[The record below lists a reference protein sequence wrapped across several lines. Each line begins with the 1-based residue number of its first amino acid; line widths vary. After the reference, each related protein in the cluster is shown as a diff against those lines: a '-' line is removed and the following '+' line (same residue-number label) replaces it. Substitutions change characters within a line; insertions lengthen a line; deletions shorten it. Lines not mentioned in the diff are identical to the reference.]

1 MKSFLLAVVLTSSF
15 AQAGTCKMYYESN
28 QAMSMRYQ
36 TMADEPIKNI
46 SLEECVEL
54 AERKLGTKVKR
65 KSLVWNDEKIV
76 TDTIFEYSDKEI
88 KLSGRIEL
96 KNKKF

>member
-1 MKSFLLAVVLTSSF
+1 MKFLIFYLILIASI

-28 QAMSMRYQ
+28 EALSMRYQ
-36 TMADEPIKNI
+36 TMADEPIKNVT
-46 SLEECVEL
+46 LEECIDL

-65 KSLVWNDEKIV
+65 KSLVWNDEKVV
-76 TDTIFEYSDKEI
+76 TDTIFEFSDRDI